1 MNPLAAISS
10 LPQMQGLLA
19 DPTSIPGLGN
29 LPLNGGQVPTLQ
41 QLSSIPGLQQL
52 TATSQPGSVSNI
64 SQLLQSPNSIEGF
77 GGINALP
84 TAASAS
90 NAGTFAS
97 PTTWGQLVQKMVLD
111 VNDKQQ
117 TASQKVLDV
126 LDGGPTPVHDALAAT
141 EEASLSFTFLG
152 EMRNKVVE
160 AYTQIM
166 QMQV

>member
-1 MNPLAAISS
+1 MNPIAAISS
-10 LPQMQGLLA
+10 LPQLQGLLP
-19 DPTSIPGLGN
+19 DSTSLQGLGN
-29 LPLNGGQVPTLQ
+29 LTPNAS
-41 QLSSIPGLQQL
+41 QLSSIPGL
-52 TATSQPGSVSNI
+52 SQITNTLPTNSVSNLP
-64 SQLLQSPNSIEGF
+64 QLFQSPNAIEGYN
-77 GGINALP
+77 GINALP

-97 PTTWGQLVQKMVLD
+97 PTTWGHLVQKLVMD

-126 LDGGPTPVHDALAAT
+126 LDGGPTPVHEALAAT
-141 EEASLSFTFLG
+141 EEASLSFTFLS